1 MAYSKNTKSNLW
13 FLLPILFGLIGGIAA
28 FFILRKSDPHKA
40 KNCLYVGIVFMVI
53 GVILNVFLVDAIPG
67 LDSGFDVNV

>member
-67 LDSGFDVNV
+67 LDSRFDVNV